1 MTDERRVELV
11 SGEVVIIHPG
21 DVAVLSFDAPISAAD
36 AAKVRT
42 MWAEH
47 APLTD
52 VVILGAPATLAA
64 VIRAA
69 DRDDHDRPIL

>member
-1 MTDERRVELV
+1 MTDERRVEL
-11 SGEVVIIHPG
+11 SNGEVVIIRPG
-21 DVAVLSFDAPISAAD
+21 DVAVLSFDAPLSDVD
-36 AAKVRT
+36 AEMVRT
-42 MWAEH
+42 KWAEH

-69 DRDDHDRPIL
+69 GRVDHDHPIL